1 MPPLNSAK
9 LIINEHET
17 DQFRVAMNEITEILN
32 AYQCACK
39 ENIRTALA
47 TVVKVEGSS
56 YRRPG
61 ARMLI
66 TETGQ
71 LTGAISGGCL
81 EGDALR
87 KALTAIHLQENR
99 LVTYDTSDEDDA
111 KLGVQLGCNGIV
123 YILFEP
129 LNADAKI
136 NPIAILNEVAGK
148 REDAAVAV
156 LFSLDG
162 RQHAG
167 TQLILKANSNFKNIP
182 GLTNS
187 NIEEDLQEVLLT
199 QTSVFKSYTFNNQ
212 PVTAFLEFISTPIS
226 LVIAGAGNDAQP
238 LAQMCHLL
246 GWQVTVVDGRPA
258 QATLDR
264 FPTADYVLVAKPS
277 EVDLTK
283 SDACTAFVLMTHNYN
298 YDVAL
303 LGRLLATNTPYIGSL
318 GPKKKLL
325 KMLDELGLDTEPNRQ
340 RVHGPVGLDIGAET
354 AAEIA
359 VSIVAEIKA
368 FFSGAAKE
376 PLKNK
381 ILPIH
386 QHVGL

>member
-1 MPPLNSAK
+1 
-9 LIINEHET
+9 
-17 DQFRVAMNEITEILN
+17 MNEINEILD
-32 AYQCACK
+32 AYKKASK
-39 ENIRTALA
+39 ANIRTALA

-61 ARMLI
+61 ARMLV

-99 LVTYDTSDEDDA
+99 LVTYDTTDEDDA
-111 KLGVQLGCNGIV
+111 KLGIQLGCNGIV

-129 LNADAKI
+129 LKPENEN
-136 NPIAILNEVAGK
+136 NPIAILSEVAGK
-148 REDAAVAV
+148 REDAAIAV

-162 RQHAG
+162 QQHTG
-167 TQLILKANSNFKNIP
+167 TKLLLKSRNQFKNIP
-182 GLTNS
+182 GYFNS
-187 NIEEDLQEVLLT
+187 NIEADLREVILT
-199 QTSVFKSYTFNNQ
+199 QTSVFKSYTDHDQ
-212 PVTAFLEFISTPIS
+212 PVTAFLEFISAPIAV
-226 LVIAGAGNDAQP
+226 VIAGAGNDAQP

-258 QATLDR
+258 QATKQR
-264 FPTADYVLVAKPS
+264 FPTADDVLVAKAR

-283 SDACTAFVLMTHNYN
+283 SDARTAFVLMTHNYN
-298 YDVAL
+298 YDVEL
-303 LGRLLATNTPYIGSL
+303 LGRLLTTNTPYIGSL

-368 FFSGAAKE
+368 FFAGAAKE
-376 PLKNK
+376 PLKDK

>member
-1 MPPLNSAK
+1 
-9 LIINEHET
+9 
-17 DQFRVAMNEITEILN
+17 MNEITEILK
-32 AYQCACK
+32 AYQKASK
-39 ENIRTALA
+39 ANIRTALA

-61 ARMLI
+61 ARMLV

-87 KALTAIHLQENR
+87 KALAAIHLQENR

-129 LNADAKI
+129 LTTDAKI

-148 REDAAVAV
+148 REDAAIAV
-156 LFSLDG
+156 LFSLE
-162 RQHAG
+162 RQQHAG
-167 TQLILKANSNFKNIP
+167 TQLLLKADAGFRNIQGLINS
-182 GLTNS
+182 S
-187 NIEEDLQEVLLT
+187 IEDDLQEVLLSK
-199 QTSVFKSYTFNNQ
+199 TSVFKDYTFDNQ
-212 PVTAFLEFISTPIS
+212 QVTAFLEFISTPIA

-246 GWQVTVVDGRPA
+246 GWQVTVIDGRPA
-258 QATLDR
+258 QATKDR
-264 FPTADYVLVAKPS
+264 FPTADCVLVAKAS
-277 EVDLTK
+277 EVDVTNG
-283 SDACTAFVLMTHNYN
+283 DARTAFVLMTHNYN
-298 YDVAL
+298 YDIEL

-325 KMLDELGLDTEPNRQ
+325 KMLDELGLDTEPNRL

>member
-1 MPPLNSAK
+1 
-9 LIINEHET
+9 
-17 DQFRVAMNEITEILN
+17 MNEITEILK
-32 AYQCACK
+32 AYKKASAA
-39 ENIRTALA
+39 NIRTALA

-61 ARMLI
+61 ARMLV

-87 KALTAIHLQENR
+87 KALAAIHLQENR
-99 LVTYDTSDEDDA
+99 LVTYDTTDEDDA

-129 LNADAKI
+129 LNADAEC
-136 NPIAILNEVAGK
+136 NPIAILSKVAGK
-148 REDAAVAV
+148 REDAAIAV
-156 LFSLDG
+156 IFSLTNQ
-162 RQHAG
+162 QHAG
-167 TQLILKANSNFKNIP
+167 TQLLLKPHGDLKNIP
-182 GLTNS
+182 GLVNS
-187 NIEEDLQEVLLT
+187 SIEADLKEVLST
-199 QTSVFKSYTFNNQ
+199 QCSVFKSYTLNNQ
-212 PVTAFLEFISTPIS
+212 PVTAFLEFISTPIA

-238 LAQMCHLL
+238 LAQICHLL
-246 GWQVTVVDGRPA
+246 GWQVTVIDGRPA
-258 QATLDR
+258 QATKDR
-264 FPTADYVLVAKPS
+264 FPTADRVLVAKAS
-277 EVDLTK
+277 EVEITK
-283 SDACTAFVLMTHNYN
+283 SDARTAFVLMTHNYN

-325 KMLDELGLDTEPNRQ
+325 KMLDELGLNTEPNRQ